1 MKILLFILLPLFFV
15 NSIKAL
21 EPTPI
26 TDDKTKE
33 IVDIVKQIVN
43 DSVTPTPIISDKPKS
58 YFGNIT
64 KISENTI
71 TLAFKNQT
79 QTIQVSDQ
87 TTYIDISRK
96 KTKLDSFK
104 VGQEVL
110 AMGYLIDNQIL
121 DCKRLVVTELKSVTN
136 NNQTVTGQ
144 IVDISKEASIFTLT
158 PNYNK
163 NNPFQLKTDSKTKI
177 VDTNNKTITNNQAI
191 VNGNKIIAII
201 KPDQKLANTFYASKI
216 IVLNLSENKSSKE
229 SPTPA
234 LNP

>member
-33 IVDIVKQIVN
+33 IVDIVKQIVSDN
-43 DSVTPTPIISDKPKS
+43 ITPTPIISDKPKS

-71 TLAFKNQT
+71 TLSFKNQS
-79 QTIQVSDQ
+79 QIIEVNDQ
-87 TTYIDISRK
+87 TTYIDINRR
-96 KTKLDSFK
+96 KTKFDNFK

-110 AMGYLIDNQIL
+110 AMGYLKENQIL
-121 DCKRLVVTELKSVTN
+121 DCKRLVITELKSIAN
-136 NNQTVTGQ
+136 DNQTITGQ

-177 VDTNNKTITNNQAI
+177 VDTNNKTIANNQAI

-201 KPDQKLANTFYASKI
+201 KPDLKLANTFYTSKI
-216 IVLNLSENKSSKE
+216 IVLNLSGNKTSKE
-229 SPTPA
+229 TPTPT
-234 LNP
+234 LKP